1 MTVRSGIC
9 IYTEFLKKKMG
20 VIQRQGIKNT
30 IITYAGIAVGFISLI
45 FIQPNLLTPS
55 ELGLIRVLLA
65 FSGFISTVFL
75 LGVSNVNIR
84 YFPFFK
90 NPEKKHHGYFGLMLL
105 FPLAGSIIGAI
116 GLYVLKSFIVAQ
128 YSEQSKLFTEYF
140 NFIFPLTVFITFTI
154 ALNSYSNALYKSTV
168 PSFLNDIVNKILFV
182 VVILLYYL
190 KFVNL
195 YQFIFCFVSIYAV
208 QALMMLSYI
217 FIIDSPGIKIDFS
230 FLKTVNVSGM
240 IKYGLL
246 LMLTYISSISLKFL
260 DSMMIAK
267 FLPLAFVG
275 IYSIA
280 AFIATVIETPLLSM
294 ERIATAKIA
303 YAWAHNQVDEIKI
316 IYYKSAKYMSL
327 LGGILLIGVIVN
339 VYDLLFL
346 LPEDYRQGANVAI
359 LISYSAFI
367 NMATGVNYSIIYN
380 SSKYIYGFVFV
391 TVLLV
396 LTIIGN
402 LILIPKYGI
411 EGAAMATAFAS
422 IVYNLLK
429 YFYIWKVFKMQPF
442 DFSFAKIFLIM
453 AFCFGLNYFLP
464 SLNNHIAAIIFRS
477 IIIAVVY
484 GIATYFLKIVPEFHK
499 YIPFIE
505 EKK

>member
-208 QALMMLSYI
+208 QALM
-217 FIIDSPGIKIDFS
+217 
-230 FLKTVNVSGM
+230 
-240 IKYGLL
+240 
-246 LMLTYISSISLKFL
+246 
-260 DSMMIAK
+260 
-267 FLPLAFVG
+267 
-275 IYSIA
+275 
-280 AFIATVIETPLLSM
+280 
-294 ERIATAKIA
+294 
-303 YAWAHNQVDEIKI
+303 
-316 IYYKSAKYMSL
+316 
-327 LGGILLIGVIVN
+327 
-339 VYDLLFL
+339 
-346 LPEDYRQGANVAI
+346 
-359 LISYSAFI
+359 
-367 NMATGVNYSIIYN
+367 
-380 SSKYIYGFVFV
+380 
-391 TVLLV
+391 
-396 LTIIGN
+396 
-402 LILIPKYGI
+402 
-411 EGAAMATAFAS
+411 
-422 IVYNLLK
+422 
-429 YFYIWKVFKMQPF
+429 
-442 DFSFAKIFLIM
+442 
-453 AFCFGLNYFLP
+453 
-464 SLNNHIAAIIFRS
+464 
-477 IIIAVVY
+477 
-484 GIATYFLKIVPEFHK
+484 
-499 YIPFIE
+499 
-505 EKK
+505 